1 MAMSQVKKVCGVGDQ
16 ESTVPDYGFTC
27 VDVEDYA
34 IVRNIAPSAIKSFGF
49 SINSKNMDDH
59 EVLMTLLSNKWRACD
74 EIANI
79 LQMEPN
85 LVQKSLDR
93 LTDKGII
100 EFDEQELVYYRK
112 MQK

>member
-1 MAMSQVKKVCGVGDQ
+1 MSQVKKVCGVGSRPDEEQ
-16 ESTVPDYGFTC
+16 TTPDYGFTC
-27 VDVEDYA
+27 IVEDYA
-34 IVRNIAPSAIKSFGF
+34 PKDNCASKHLHFNLDKS
-49 SINSKNMDDH
+49 SVLNDS

-93 LTDKGII
+93 LTEKGII